1 MFYQEGSPMKKST
14 KSALV
19 VLIGIVICSL
29 AFTIIKSEQ
38 TTKNNTT
45 IKHSQNDTAVELPA
59 AAALPNKASPNLTP
73 TAQIK
78 DTPYK
83 CSDFD
88 PKTGGLK
95 GWTADMGVGPAIP
108 EQLLP
113 KDCPALNH

>member
-1 MFYQEGSPMKKST
+1 MKKST
-14 KSALV
+14 KSALA
-19 VLIGIVICSL
+19 VLAGIVVCSL

-38 TTKNNTT
+38 TSNSNAVIEQT
-45 IKHSQNDTAVELPA
+45 QNKSAIELPA
-59 AAALPNKASPNLTP
+59 SALPKQVNTDSAP
-73 TAQIK
+73 TGQIK

-95 GWTADMGVGPAIP
+95 GWTADMGIGPAIP

-113 KDCPALNH
+113 KDCPALQH

>member
-1 MFYQEGSPMKKST
+1 MKKST
-14 KSALV
+14 KSALA
-19 VLIGIVICSL
+19 VLAGIVVCSL

-38 TTKNNTT
+38 TPKCHTVNDQ
-45 IKHSQNDTAVELPA
+45 KHNKAVELPA
-59 AAALPNKASPNLTP
+59 SALPKQVNTDSAP
-73 TAQIK
+73 TGQIK

-95 GWTADMGVGPAIP
+95 GWTADMGIGPAIP

-113 KDCPALNH
+113 KDCPALQH

>member
-1 MFYQEGSPMKKST
+1 MKKST

-29 AFTIIKSEQ
+29 AFTVIKSEQ

-45 IKHSQNDTAVELPA
+45 VKHSQNDTAVELPA
-59 AAALPNKASPNLTP
+59 SALPKQVNTDSAPMG
-73 TAQIK
+73 QIK

-95 GWTADMGVGPAIP
+95 GWTADMGIGPAIP

-113 KDCPALNH
+113 KDCPALQH

>member
-1 MFYQEGSPMKKST
+1 MKKST
-14 KSALV
+14 KSALA
-19 VLIGIVICSL
+19 VLAGIVVCSL

-38 TTKNNTT
+38 TSNSNTVIEQT
-45 IKHSQNDTAVELPA
+45 QNKAVELPA
-59 AAALPNKASPNLTP
+59 SALPKQVNTDSAP
-73 TAQIK
+73 TGQIK

-95 GWTADMGVGPAIP
+95 GWTADMGIGPAIP

-113 KDCPALNH
+113 KDCPALQH